1 MSYSVPGQDMQ
12 TYEFV
17 LSWMPHV
24 IFWGHSFLGSQNW
37 AFCHQKYIHGTRN
50 LFRIARHASL
60 AARNVCLAI
69 RNTFL
74 ATRCFSYRHKSKPSA
89 SQ

>member
-50 LFRIARHASL
+50 
-60 AARNVCLAI
+60 
-69 RNTFL
+69 
-74 ATRCFSYRHKSKPSA
+74 
-89 SQ
+89 